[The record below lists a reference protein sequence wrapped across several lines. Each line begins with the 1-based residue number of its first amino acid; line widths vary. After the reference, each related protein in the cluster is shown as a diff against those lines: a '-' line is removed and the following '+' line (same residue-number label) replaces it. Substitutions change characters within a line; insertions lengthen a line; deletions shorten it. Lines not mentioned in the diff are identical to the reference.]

1 MRNMV
6 EDVVAMQYS
15 ELLPTVAGAC
25 HCEVCREDVLVFAL
39 NRLKPH
45 YVSTLKG
52 EVLSKLEMGAD
63 QGRAD
68 IAVAIL
74 EGIRH
79 VKAAPRCGR
88 APLPV

>member
-6 EDVVAMQYS
+6 EDVVAMQFA
-15 ELLPTVAGAC
+15 ELLPTVKNAC
-25 HCEVCREDVLVFAL
+25 GCAVCREDVMVFAL
-39 NRLKPH
+39 NRLHPH
-45 YVSTLKG
+45 YVATIRG

-68 IAVAIL
+68 VAVAIL

-88 APLPV
+88 APVAD

>member
-6 EDVVAMQYS
+6 EDAVAMQYN
-15 ELLPTVAGAC
+15 ELMPTVPGAC

-39 NRLKPH
+39 NRLRPH
-45 YVSTLKG
+45 YVSTLRG

-68 IAVAIL
+68 MAVAIL

-88 APLPV
+88 APALD